1 MNTEATGHIRGSTVL
16 LSGRMI
22 SLGLNL
28 LTQVLIVRAL
38 SKADYGAFAYAL
50 AFVSAA
56 RTVVSLG
63 HHQALTRFFALYE
76 EQRRYDKLLG
86 TFVMEVGTVLVTG
99 LVLFLVVLGLQD
111 TLTGTLVDDPDAM
124 AILVI
129 LVLLAPLE
137 ALDRMFEG
145 AFAVFTS
152 PRAIFVRK
160 YILTPGLR
168 LAVVTYLL
176 LGDASVEFLAA
187 GYVVT
192 GAIGVTVYTLML
204 VRALRNRGLLAHFS
218 LRSMTMPFRE
228 VFSFALP
235 LLSTELVAIS
245 MTTVSVAL
253 LGYFRDTEAVAL
265 YRAIFPAARLNQLVF
280 FTFILLFVPLATRM
294 FARGDREGI
303 RAAYWQTAAWL
314 AVFTFP
320 IFALTGPL
328 AEPTTVTLFGDRYED
343 SAPLLAILA
352 CGYYFNAALGFNA
365 MTLQIYGRL
374 RYVLGVNLVTAVLN
388 IALSLALI
396 PELGATG
403 VAIANAA
410 ALVCQNLLFQAG
422 LGRGIGLPLFEWR
435 YARLYAVI
443 VGVAGA
449 LAAVQLTLGP
459 PTVVAV
465 LLAIVA
471 SLAVLVANRGL
482 LELDATF
489 PELQRVPF
497 LARLTRR

>member
-1 MNTEATGHIRGSTVL
+1 MSSEATDQIRGSTVFFA
-16 LSGRMI
+16 GRML
-22 SLGLNL
+22 SLALNL
-28 LTQVLIVRAL
+28 ATQVLIVRAL

-56 RTVVSLG
+56 RTIVSLG
-63 HHQALTRFFALYE
+63 HHQALTRFLALYDE
-76 EQRRYDKLLG
+76 ERRYDKLFG
-86 TFVMEVGTVLVTG
+86 TIVMETGTVLAGGV
-99 LVLFLVVLGLQD
+99 VLFLAVLGLRD
-111 TLTGTLVDDPDAM
+111 TLTGTLVDDPDAI
-124 AILVI
+124 ALLVI

-145 AFAVFTS
+145 AFAVFAR

-160 YILTPGLR
+160 YVLTPGLR
-168 LAVVTYLL
+168 LAVVAFVL

-187 GYVVT
+187 GYVIT
-192 GAIGVTVYTLML
+192 GAIGVAVYTFLL
-204 VRALRNRGLLAHFS
+204 VGVLRRRGLLAQFS
-218 LRSMTMPFRE
+218 FRKMTMPVRE
-228 VFSFALP
+228 IFGFALP
-235 LLSTELVAIS
+235 LLSTELVALS

-253 LGYFRDTEAVAL
+253 LGFYRDTEAVAL

-294 FARGDREGI
+294 FSRGDREGM
-303 RAAYWQTAAWL
+303 RFTYWQTAAWL

-374 RYVLGVNLVTAVLN
+374 RYVLGVNAVTAVLN
-388 IALSLALI
+388 VALSLALI
-396 PELGATG
+396 PEYGATG
-403 VAIANAA
+403 VAIANGA

-422 LGRGIGLPLFEWR
+422 LGRGIGVPLFEWR
-435 YARLYAVI
+435 YFRLYAVI
-443 VGVAGA
+443 VAAAGA
-449 LAAVQLTLGP
+449 LAAVQLLIEP
-459 PTVVAV
+459 PVVVAV
-465 LLAIVA
+465 ALAIVA
-471 SLAVLVANRGL
+471 SLAVLILNRGL

-489 PELQRVPF
+489 PELRKIPF
-497 LARLTRR
+497 LARLVRR

>member
-1 MNTEATGHIRGSTVL
+1 MNTEATGHIRGSTVFL
-16 LSGRMI
+16 AGRMI
-22 SLGLNL
+22 SLSLNL

-56 RTVVSLG
+56 RTIVSLG
-63 HHQALTRFFALYE
+63 HNQAMTRFFALYE
-76 EQRRYDKLLG
+76 EERRYDKLFG
-86 TFVMEVGTVLVTG
+86 TFVMETGTVLVTG
-99 LVLFLVVLGLQD
+99 LVLFLSVLGLKD
-111 TLTGTLVDDPDAM
+111 ALTGTLVDDPDAM
-124 AILVI
+124 ALLAI

-137 ALDRMFEG
+137 SLDRMFEG
-145 AFAVFTS
+145 AFAVFAS
-152 PRAIFVRK
+152 PRAIFVRR
-160 YILTPGLR
+160 YLFTPGLR
-168 LAVVTYLL
+168 LAVVVVALV
-176 LGDASVEFLAA
+176 GDSSVEFVAA

-192 GAIGVTVYTLML
+192 GAVGVAVYTFLL
-204 VRALRNRGLLAHFS
+204 VGVLRQRQLLAHFN
-218 LRSMTMPFRE
+218 LRSITMPFRE

-253 LGYFRDTEAVAL
+253 LAYFKDTEAVAL
-265 YRAIFPAARLNQLVF
+265 YRAIFPAARLNQLVY

-294 FARGDREGI
+294 YARADHEGM
-303 RAAYWQTAAWL
+303 RASYWQTAAWL

-328 AEPTTVTLFGDRYED
+328 AEPTTITLFGERYED

-352 CGYYFNAALGFNA
+352 CGYYFSAALGFNA

-374 RYVLGVNLVTAVLN
+374 RYVLGVNVITAVLN
-388 IALSLALI
+388 IGLSLVLI
-396 PELGATG
+396 PEIGATG

-410 ALVCQNLLFQAG
+410 ALVCQQVLFQAG
-422 LGRGIGLPLFEWR
+422 LGRGIGVPLFEWR

-443 VGVAGA
+443 VAAAGA
-449 LAAVQLTLGP
+449 LAAVQLTLEP

-471 SLAVLVANRGL
+471 SLVVLFANRGL
-482 LELDATF
+482 LDLDATF
-489 PELQRVPF
+489 PELQRIPF

>member
-1 MNTEATGHIRGSTVL
+1 VSTESTSQIRGSAVL

-28 LTQVLIVRAL
+28 ITQVLIVRAL

-56 RTVVSLG
+56 RTIVSLG
-63 HHQALTRFFALYE
+63 HNQALTRFFALYE
-76 EQRRYDKLLG
+76 EQKRYDKLFG

-99 LVLFLVVLGLQD
+99 VVLFLSVLGLKD
-111 TLTGTLVDDPDAM
+111 ALTGTLVDDPDAM
-124 AILVI
+124 ALLAI

-137 ALDRMFEG
+137 SLDRMFEG
-145 AFAVFTS
+145 AFAVFAS
-152 PRAIFVRK
+152 PRAIFVRR
-160 YILTPGLR
+160 YLFTPGLR
-168 LAVVTYLL
+168 LAVVAAALV
-176 LGDASVEFLAA
+176 GDMSVDFVAA

-192 GAIGVTVYTLML
+192 GAVGVAVYTFLL
-204 VRALRNRGLLAHFS
+204 SGVLRKRGLLAHFS
-218 LRSMTMPFRE
+218 LRSITMPFRE

-235 LLSTELVAIS
+235 LLSTEIVAIS

-253 LGYFRDTEAVAL
+253 LGYFKDTEAVAL

-280 FTFILLFVPLATRM
+280 FTFILLFVPMATRM
-294 FARGDREGI
+294 YARGDREGM
-303 RAAYWQTAAWL
+303 RNAYWQTAAWL

-328 AEPTTVTLFGDRYED
+328 AEPTTVTLFGERYED

-365 MTLQIYGRL
+365 MTLQTYGRL
-374 RYVLGVNLVTAVLN
+374 KYVLGVNFVTAALN
-388 IALSLALI
+388 IVLSLVLI
-396 PELGATG
+396 PEIGATG
-403 VAIANAA
+403 VAVANAS

-422 LGRGIGLPLFEWR
+422 LGRGIGVPMFEWR

-443 VGVAGA
+443 VVVAGA
-449 LAAVQLTLGP
+449 LAAVQLVLEP
-459 PTVVAV
+459 ATVVAV
-465 LLAIVA
+465 LFAIVA
-471 SLAVLVANRGL
+471 SLIVLLANRGL
-482 LELDATF
+482 LELDETF

-497 LARLTRR
+497 LARLARR

>member
-1 MNTEATGHIRGSTVL
+1 MSSAATESIRGSTVL
-16 LSGRMI
+16 FAGRMI

-76 EQRRYDKLLG
+76 EERRWDKLFG
-86 TFVMEVGTVLVTG
+86 TFVMEAGTVISAG
-99 LVLFLVVLGLQD
+99 LVLFLAVFGLQD
-111 TLTGTLVDDPDAM
+111 ALTGTLVDDPDAI
-124 AILVI
+124 AILVV

-145 AFAVFTS
+145 AFAVFTR

-160 YILTPGLR
+160 YLFTPGLR
-168 LAVVTYLL
+168 LAVVAYVLL
-176 LGDASVEFLAA
+176 VDASVTTLAA
-187 GYVVT
+187 GYVLT
-192 GAIGVTVYTLML
+192 GAVGVAVYTFLL
-204 VRALRNRGLLAHFS
+204 IGALRTKGLLEHFS
-218 LRSMTMPFRE
+218 VRRMTMPFRE
-228 VFSFALP
+228 IFGFAFP

-280 FTFILLFVPLATRM
+280 FTFILLFVPLATRLY
-294 FARGDREGI
+294 ARGDRDGM
-303 RAAYWQTAAWL
+303 RSAYWQSAAWL

-365 MTLQIYGRL
+365 MTIQIYGRL
-374 RYVLGVNLVTAVLN
+374 RYVLGVNVATAVLN
-388 IALSLALI
+388 VALSLALI
-396 PELGATG
+396 PEFGATG
-403 VAIANAA
+403 VAVANAA
-410 ALVCQNLLFQAG
+410 ALVCQNLLFQVG
-422 LGRGIGLPLFEWR
+422 LGRGIGVPMFEWR
-435 YARLYAVI
+435 YLRLYVVI
-443 VGVAGA
+443 VAAAGA
-449 LAAVQLTLGP
+449 LAAVQLALSP
-459 PTVVAV
+459 PV
-465 LLAIVA
+465 LLAVALVVAA
-471 SLAVLVANRGL
+471 SLAVLVLNRGL
-482 LELDATF
+482 LELGETF
-489 PELQRVPF
+489 PELERVPL
-497 LARLTRR
+497 LARLVRR